1 MMHQL
6 TPTIQVNISLKKKTI
21 TPKYDPRSKTLGK
34 KRNQRMLRKIS
45 WTSLGQKKKEKTRT
59 TAMMGGG
66 LTAVKMSS
74 SDFVDMQVK
83 RRKHG
88 YH

>member
-1 MMHQL
+1 
-6 TPTIQVNISLKKKTI
+6 
-21 TPKYDPRSKTLGK
+21 
-34 KRNQRMLRKIS
+34 MLRKIS
-45 WTSLGQKKKEKTRT
+45 WTSLGQKKKEKTTT